1 MKIFWYSPY
10 EGVQSQQQVRDSI
23 TRSIFLAPAYF
34 YIKTA
39 YEELGE
45 ETPLE
50 WTVPIFDFIE
60 DNEVRLQ
67 AEDSK
72 LFCISVYPWNI
83 EKLKVLTSTLSDEG
97 FFNDKF
103 LLVGGPGCDDFLLTH
118 KHLVDYACF
127 GDGEQGFIDIIRDI
141 TGKTRLNPISTV
153 NIAYKR
159 GEEFIRTQSAFIK
172 RKHTASPWVNQ
183 KELLSRVLEHYKT
196 KYSSVNFVAPWE
208 TGRGCPYQCTFCDWT
223 KSQSSGNK
231 VFKFQHKLTDDL
243 DTFHDLGITHL
254 LLADANFGLWDSD
267 LDLIDHMCKLKVEK
281 DSKLGIF
288 NTNLSKNKKHNIKKM
303 FEKLIK
309 FRIPMVFK
317 FSVQDTHK
325 EVLDAIRRPDIT
337 WEAHREMLLGFKQL
351 IKDTGD
357 KSDPPFMVEIILGL
371 PNQTFDSW
379 AETVFHIIDPGFAP
393 RMYLL
398 HDIINA
404 PIALDT
410 EYRQEWQ
417 IKSKV
422 LRFEEGS
429 TYTPKIVV
437 STKTYTEDD
446 WTDMLALSKI
456 VQNLMMLRS
465 QELIHVSGEQLVE
478 AAKEIVKM
486 APVKFASSKM
496 ANRLKGPEEF
506 IDLSEENA
514 RQTIA
519 TFGAIHSYFGFEDEH
534 RKTIYELF
542 FGTAA
547 GQGGG
552 LLAF

>member
-45 ETPLE
+45 DTPIQ
-50 WTVPIFDFIE
+50 WTIPIFDFIDE
-60 DNEVRLQ
+60 LELRLL

-72 LFCISVYPWNI
+72 LFCISIYPWNI
-83 EKLKVLTSTLSDEG
+83 EKLKVLTSKLASEG
-97 FFNDKF
+97 FFDGKF

-141 TGKTRLNPISTV
+141 TGKSRLNPISSV
-153 NIAYKR
+153 NIAYRR
-159 GEEFIRTQSAFIK
+159 GDKFIRTQSAFIK
-172 RKHTASPWVNQ
+172 RKHKESPWVKQ
-183 KELLSRVLEHYKT
+183 KTLIAKVLDHYTT
-196 KYSSVNFVAPWE
+196 KYESVAFVAPWE
-208 TGRGCPYQCTFCDWT
+208 TGRGCPYKCTFCDWT

-231 VFKFQHKLTDDL
+231 VFKFQHTLTDDL
-243 DTFHDLGITHL
+243 DTFHELGITHL

-267 LDLIDHMCKLKVEK
+267 LDLIDYMCKLKNEK
-281 DSKLGIF
+281 GSKLGIF

-303 FEKLIK
+303 FEKLIVNK
-309 FRIPMVFK
+309 IPLVFK

-337 WEAHREMLLGFKQL
+337 WEAHRQMLLDFKRL
-351 IKDTGD
+351 IRLGGD

-379 AETVFHIIDPGFAP
+379 AETVFDIIGPGFAP

-398 HDIINA
+398 HDIANA
-404 PIALDT
+404 PIALDI
-410 EYRQEWQ
+410 EYRNEWQ
-417 IKSKV
+417 IKSKT

-437 STKTYTEDD
+437 STKTYSEDD
-446 WTDMLALSKI
+446 WADMLALSKV
-456 VQNLMMLRS
+456 VQNLMLLRS
-465 QELIHVSGEQLVE
+465 KEIIFASGRQLVD
-478 AAKEIVKM
+478 AAKEIVM
-486 APVKFASSKM
+486 MPAVKYSSSKL
-496 ANRLKGPEEF
+496 AKRLKSDEEF
-506 IDLSEENA
+506 ADVSEENM
-514 RQTIA
+514 RQTVA
-519 TFGAIHSYFGFEDEH
+519 TFGAIREHYGFDDEM
-534 RKTIYELF
+534 RKQIYELF